1 MALSFFF
8 DECVNEAL
16 ALVLRAHGI
25 DVVTTTDLRRKGM
38 RDAEQLQYATQQGRV
53 IYSTDRDFL
62 RLAHQWL
69 ADGLSFPGIVYH
81 LPGKLSFRDSVE
93 ALLLVNAFFEPAEM
107 QNRIEF
113 L

>member
-1 MALSFFF
+1 MALAFFF

-25 DVVTTTDLRRKGM
+25 DVVTTTDLGRKGID
-38 RDAEQLQYATQQGRV
+38 DAEQLKYATHEGRV
-53 IYSTDRDFL
+53 IYTTDRDFL
-62 RLAHQWL
+62 RLAHHCL
-69 ADGLSFPGIVYH
+69 ASGAPFAGIVYH
-81 LPGKLSFRDSVE
+81 PPGKLSFRETVE
-93 ALLLVNAFFEPAEM
+93 ALLLINNFYEPQEM

>member
-1 MALSFFF
+1 MALAFFF

-25 DVVTTTDLRRKGM
+25 DVITTTDLGRKGM
-38 RDAEQLQYATQQGRV
+38 GDAEQLQYATHTGRV
-53 IYSTDRDFL
+53 VYTTDRDFL
-62 RLAHQWL
+62 RLAHRYL
-69 ADGLSFPGIVYH
+69 ASGVTFSGILYH
-81 LPGKLSFRDSVE
+81 PPAKLSLREAIE
-93 ALLLVNAFFEPAEM
+93 ALLLVNVFFEPAEM